1 MSIMKKYIALLL
13 IIFATAIV
21 SNAQSAYNITD
32 SPTKISINK
41 EIGLPVYESNLTQN
55 YKSSPEWGKYIVL
68 RSIGWAAFGIGAASL
83 SAGVI
88 TILWEHVLTG
98 KHSPTAIALLS
109 AGSVLTVSSIPI
121 LISAYH
127 YRNKAKKMTLNVGL
141 TSLKT
146 PLSYPRTDFSPALNF
161 SITF

>member
-13 IIFATAIV
+13 IIFATVIAA
-21 SNAQSAYNITD
+21 NAQFAYNITD
-32 SPTKISINK
+32 SPTEISINK
-41 EIGLPVYESNLTQN
+41 EIGLPVYESNLTQI

-68 RSIGWAAFGIGAASL
+68 RNIGWSAFGIGAASL